1 MKPDERVHH
10 LSRLGEHVTY
20 GVALKEWL
28 NDEVEKR
35 TDLRKVESWEDA
47 LTKKGAMDFIRKL
60 LGLLEKQEEK
70 ATKKS
75 DYL

>member
-35 TDLRKVESWEDA
+35 TDLRKVESWEEA
-47 LTKKGAMDFIRKL
+47 LKKQGAMDFIKRLLSALERK
-60 LGLLEKQEEK
+60 EEK
-70 ATKKS
+70 DNKKS